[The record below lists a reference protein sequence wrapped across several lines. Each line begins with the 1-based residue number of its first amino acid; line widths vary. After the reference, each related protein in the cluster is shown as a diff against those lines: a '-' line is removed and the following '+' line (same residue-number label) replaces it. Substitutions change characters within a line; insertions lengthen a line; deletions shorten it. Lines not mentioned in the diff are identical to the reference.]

1 MIFTTILLRRILMLN
16 YCLLTQ
22 TLLTYEIKSE
32 NVYDDFFEWKDLL
45 DFSNY
50 SEDSKFLIMLIKKL
64 LAK

>member
-1 MIFTTILLRRILMLN
+1 M
-16 YCLLTQ
+16 
-22 TLLTYEIKSE
+22 TYEIKSE

>member
-16 YCLLTQ
+16 YCLLIQ